1 MGKKNFDTLSL
12 ACRFLESKL
21 ILFLIEYPFSSKKDI
36 QKKNHINIPKNWEDV
51 KNSLDRLVEKRIIWR
66 VHNWHISQY
75 FVYELLD
82 SLEHSPTA
90 NFLRL
95 KEIVMSLI
103 ENTEKIRNCKLCKK
117 FKQHYSINDLRNISK
132 SKFQKIRF
140 IKYHFDIDENVD
152 VREQILFKFLNLYYV
167 KVKTYLSEKKKILHM
182 DESYIKRKKWYYHDE
197 LYSLFD
203 DMRRFLE
210 NYDGKP
216 ETWNFSF
223 PELNDFVNHLDTE
236 YEWDLL
242 YYQNLKSKR
251 SWAERVKI
259 AKVCA
264 VVTKKQVSE
273 DLKILMKSV
282 TKIIAP
288 LMRKGVP
295 DSDIADHLAIDQN
308 LDNGK
313 IHYLPRKEEGTHQI
327 LSSETYDEEVLNY
340 ADEERALLKEVK
352 GKSEREKI
360 EKIFKSVFGE
370 ELIGV

>member
-1 MGKKNFDTLSL
+1 MGKQNPDNLSL
-12 ACRFLESKL
+12 ARRILESKL
-21 ILFLIEYPFSSKKDI
+21 LLFLIEYPFSSINDI
-36 QKKNHINIPKNWEDV
+36 LIKNLINIPKNWEDV
-51 KNSLDRLVEKRIIWR
+51 NNSIKHLVREGI
-66 VHNWHISQY
+66 ISQVYSWDVSEYYVKNYLEQHPNAY
-75 FVYELLD
+75 FLM
-82 SLEHSPTA
+82 
-90 NFLRL
+90 L
-95 KEIVMSLI
+95 KHEVMSII
-103 ENTEKIRNCKLCKK
+103 ETKEKFRNCKLYQDFKK
-117 FKQHYSINDLRNISK
+117 HYSIKDLLVVSK

-167 KVKTYLSEKKKILHM
+167 KVKTYLFEKKKILHM
-182 DESYIKRKKWYYHDE
+182 DESYIKQKKWYYHYE
-197 LYSLFD
+197 LYSLFN

-223 PELNDFVNHLDTE
+223 PELNGFVRHLDTE

-308 LDNGK
+308 LDYAK
-313 IHYLPRKEEGTHQI
+313 IHYLLRKEEGTHQI
-327 LSSETYDEEVLNY
+327 LSSETYDEMVLNY
-340 ADEERALLKEVK
+340 ADEARALLKEVK
-352 GKSEREKI
+352 DESEREKI
-360 EKIFKSVFGE
+360 EKIFKSVFRE
-370 ELIGV
+370 ELIEV